1 MTRCSTHKHI
11 GIYLD
16 EKVNSC
22 HHITEEIAKA
32 NNKGT
37 DFIKKLNNALPRGGL
52 LTIKKNLLDQ
62 IGIMVMLYMTNHR
75 DIILNK
81 SNNSVFL
88 RLKIYRNR
96 QVFDLIHASGI

>member
-1 MTRCSTHKHI
+1 MTRCSTHKDI
-11 GIYLD
+11 SIYLD

-52 LTIKKNLLDQ
+52 LTIKKILLDQ
-62 IGIMVMLYMTNHR
+62 IGIMVMLYMTNQSMIHFTE
-75 DIILNK
+75 NQ
-81 SNNSVFL
+81 NVFGEF
-88 RLKIYRNR
+88 
-96 QVFDLIHASGI
+96 V

>member
-1 MTRCSTHKHI
+1 MTRCSTHKDI

-62 IGIMVMLYMTNHR
+62 IGIMVMLYMTNQSMIHFTE
-75 DIILNK
+75 NQ
-81 SNNSVFL
+81 NVFGEF
-88 RLKIYRNR
+88 
-96 QVFDLIHASGI
+96 V